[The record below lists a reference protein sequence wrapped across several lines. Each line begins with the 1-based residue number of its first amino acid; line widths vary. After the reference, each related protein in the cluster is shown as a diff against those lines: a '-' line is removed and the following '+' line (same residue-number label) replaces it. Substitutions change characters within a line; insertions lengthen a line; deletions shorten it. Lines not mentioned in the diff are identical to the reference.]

1 MTDME
6 QFRYT
11 LEHEILPNM
20 FYKNKSDMFNAI
32 LDKGGKFFSDLYLIY
47 GPVTDIVYTENDFK
61 ISAKRCMSDNKM
73 LYFLVVDMP
82 EPTMPLLCQRVY
94 FCCEVESEFVRYY
107 TSELGENGSYLMC
120 SWNKHHIHTNYDTA
134 PEDEEQEFRRI
145 GNIFLKY
152 ILNNKKS
159 NKNE

>member
-1 MTDME
+1 MTDLE

-11 LEHEILPNM
+11 LEQEILPNM

-32 LDKGGKFFSDLYLIY
+32 LDKGGKFFSDLYLVY
-47 GPVTDIVYTENDFK
+47 GPVTNIVYTEDDFK

-82 EPTMPLLCQRVY
+82 EPTIPLLCQRVY
-94 FCCEVESEFVRYY
+94 FCCEVESEIVRYY
-107 TSELGENGSYLMC
+107 TSELSENGSYSMC
-120 SWNKHHIHTNYDTA
+120 SWNKHHNHTNYDIA
-134 PEDEEQEFRRI
+134 PKNEEQEFQRI

-152 ILNNKKS
+152 ILSNKK
-159 NKNE
+159 NKEE